1 VSEPTELHRRFL
13 EVWPEYERMIAGSE
27 TLLAEGKGDPQA
39 CSRTLITMYRWLGG
53 MSLALGKPDDVARD
67 YFRRAATSAVRMMGL
82 PGSTVGPRV
91 VDVKVSVSANGKA
104 HVDSERPR
112 PAQVLSGK
120 PSLIAYLDAMTF
132 VVAFGSADDIAAM
145 ARYGPDDYQTE
156 GLVVGRDVH
165 RSAAGLRAW
174 LRGQD
179 DEARRELRSA
189 LRGKPTPGDAALWQ
203 WPKVTLFVLRGT
215 WPLDLTH
222 IDTDTETSRTIPTAL
237 SVFTRLAFAAWRQ
250 QSAFHPQKLHSSQSV
265 SPTPFLIATWCH
277 PRQVCGHGL
286 RRSLEASR

>member
-179 DEARRELRSA
+179 DEARRELRRA
-189 LRGKPTPGDAALWQ
+189 LRGKATPGDAALLA
-203 WPKVTLFVLRGT
+203 VAEGDAARFARHLAAR
-215 WPLDLTH
+215 LDAHRHRYRDEPHDPDGLVCVH
-222 IDTDTETSRTIPTAL
+222 AL
-237 SVFTRLAFAAWRQ
+237 GLCRLAAAVGIP
-250 QSAFHPQKLHSSQSV
+250 SAEA
-265 SPTPFLIATWCH
+265 PFIPIRLTDPLPHRDVVPPPPSLWSRIAKIF
-277 PRQVCGHGL
+277 GG
-286 RRSLEASR
+286 E

>member
-1 VSEPTELHRRFL
+1 MSEPTELHRRFL
-13 EVWPEYERMIAGSE
+13 EVWPEYERMIASSE

-91 VDVKVSVSANGKA
+91 VDVELSVSANGKV
-104 HVDSERPR
+104 HVDSERSR

-132 VVAFGSADDIAAM
+132 VVAFGSADDIATM
-145 ARYGPDDYQTE
+145 ARYGPDDYHTE

-189 LRGKPTPGDAALWQ
+189 LRGKPTPGDAALLA
-203 WPKVTLFVLRGT
+203 VAEGDAARFARHLAARLDAHRHRYRDE
-215 WPLDLTH
+215 PLDPDGLVCV
-222 IDTDTETSRTIPTAL
+222 DAL
-237 SVFTRLAFAAWRQ
+237 GLCRLAAAVGIP
-250 QSAFHPQKLHSSQSV
+250 SAEA
-265 SPTPFLIATWCH
+265 PFIPIHLTDPLPHRDVVPPPPSLWSRIAKIF
-277 PRQVCGHGL
+277 GG
-286 RRSLEASR
+286 E